1 MHRDLPRLRQGEASL
16 EFKQILDKAVARDRD
31 GRYYTAL
38 DFGRAMPRLQADTYG
53 IRTPFIGEGGREDDS
68 GINSSLNSLRED
80 MANRGSGRPFRK
92 PESAWRIGQKT
103 GLGWQ

>member
-1 MHRDLPRLRQGEASL
+1 MAYDALHRR
-16 EFKQILDKAVARDRD
+16 
-31 GRYYTAL
+31 
-38 DFGRAMPRLQADTYG
+38 
-53 IRTPFIGEGGREDDS
+53 EGGREDDS

-103 GLGWQ
+103 GLGWQWRNGGPGCRRDQREQQGAPGHAGGSGALGSGLGRTGAGALCFA